1 MKNKINSY
9 FLIEYLRLFSIILF
23 TLASVVWVVQSVN
36 YLDLVVEDGHAFK
49 IYFSYSFLSIPKSLT
64 KLIPFTFFIT
74 LILTIIKFERDN
86 ELIVFWTSGLNKMDL
101 VNNIFIIA
109 IIFTILQWLMAT
121 TIAPQSLNYS
131 RSLLKNSQLTFYESL
146 IKEKKFN
153 DTIKGFTI
161 FIEKEDLNGNF
172 QNVFIKD
179 DTKVKFKKV
188 FDEFGNIDLEKSE
201 KIRPNS
207 STIFAKSGYFSNIDN
222 SPYLVLINGTI
233 QKEKEDGNISSLDF
247 DKTQINLD
255 QYATKT
261 ITYPKIQESNTIFLI
276 KNCYLNF
283 KDSFKINYNRKQLK
297 GCPYKGQDAISEL
310 NKRIGMPLYIPLLSL
325 ICCYLLSSRKEEGNI
340 NLQKWLYFFIGFLVL
355 VFAEIVVRY
364 SGKAYYL
371 TLTYY
376 LVPLTL
382 TFLNYLL
389 LVRKFKFENL
399 RA

>member
-9 FLIEYLRLFSIILF
+9 FLLEYLKLFSIILF

-49 IYFSYSFLSIPKSLT
+49 IYFAYAFLSIPKSLT

-86 ELIVFWTSGLNKMDL
+86 ELIVFWTSGLNKMNL
-101 VNNIFIIA
+101 VNNIFFISIL
-109 IIFTILQWLMAT
+109 FTLLQWLMAT

-161 FIEKEDLNGNF
+161 FIEKEDSNGNF

-188 FDEFGNIDLEKSE
+188 FDEYGNIDLEKSE

-207 STIFAKSGYFSNIDN
+207 STIFAKSGYFANISNT
-222 SPYLVLINGTI
+222 PYLVLMNGTI
-233 QKEKEDGNISSLDF
+233 QKEKEDGNISSLNF

-261 ITYPKIQESNTIFLI
+261 ITYPKVQESNTIFLI
-276 KNCYLNF
+276 KNCYLNLISI
-283 KDSFKINYNRKQLK
+283 KTNYNKTQLK
-297 GCPYKGQDAISEL
+297 GCPYKGKDAINEL

-325 ICCYLLSSRKEEGNI
+325 ICCYLLSSRREEKND
-340 NLQKWLYFFIGFLVL
+340 NLQKWFYFFIGFIVL
-355 VFAEIVVRY
+355 IFAEIVVRY

-376 LVPLTL
+376 LVPLSL
-382 TFLNYLL
+382 AFINYLL

-399 RA
+399 KV